1 MISSRH
7 SLGTP
12 VQLVRRI
19 IFILRRWIAP
29 AKYRPER
36 RYMRGG
42 R

>member
-1 MISSRH
+1 MTSSRH
-7 SLGTP
+7 SLGRP

-19 IFILRRWIAP
+19 IFIFRSWVAP
-29 AKYRPER
+29 VKYRPER